1 MLGERVFGRPKS
13 RAERVRS
20 RKSRRTKKMPKD
32 LAIDRGQRRRS
43 ARSRR
48 GTYGTAVST
57 RGRKL
62 PGIAHLILALGSR
75 WISLFALGASVWMI
89 MVLKTSMDF
98 QVQTI
103 GIEGAYYMGPS
114 RIRSI
119 AGIAG
124 KQSFQVDPSLIER
137 NLESHPEILSAQV
150 TVQWPNLVNI
160 EIEERHPILEWND
173 GGTSWLISSDAIA
186 FLRRNSPPELN
197 RVHSLESVLE
207 IEAPLD
213 PVIAPEVIQAALQLK
228 ALVGDEQD
236 LFYDPRHGFGFQDF
250 RGWMAYFGTE
260 GDMELK
266 LEAYANIVEILLQ
279 NRYPA
284 SFVSIENISAAYYR

>member
-1 MLGERVFGRPKS
+1 MLGERVFGQPRS
-13 RAERVRS
+13 RAERVRN
-20 RKSRRTKKMPKD
+20 RRSRRTNKMPKD
-32 LAIDRGQRRRS
+32 LALDRGERRRS
-43 ARSRR
+43 VRSRR
-48 GTYGTAVST
+48 GTYGKAVPA

-62 PGIAHLILALGSR
+62 PGIAGSILALGSR
-75 WISLFALGASVWMI
+75 WISLFMLGASVWMI
-89 MVLKTSMDF
+89 VVLKTSMDF
-98 QVQTI
+98 QVQTME
-103 GIEGAYYMGPS
+103 IEGAYYMSPS
-114 RIRSI
+114 RIRST
-119 AGIAG
+119 AGIVG

-150 TVQWPNLVNI
+150 TLQWPNLVKI

-213 PVIAPEVIQAALQLK
+213 PVIGPDVIQAALQLK
-228 ALVGDEQD
+228 ALVGDGQD
-236 LFYDPRHGFGFQDF
+236 LFYDPRHGFGFQDLH
-250 RGWMAYFGTE
+250 GWMAYFGAE
-260 GDMELK
+260 GDMQLK
-266 LEAYANIVEILLQ
+266 LEAYENIVEILLQ

-284 SFVSIENISAAYYR
+284 SFVSVEKLSAAYYR